1 GEEVGSLQ
9 QYFFRSAMEETGL
22 QDEEQEAW
30 KRDLEARE
38 EKLAELQ
45 AEFSSYE
52 ARIEVLASDLET
64 AEESRMGTLKTELN
78 SAELQRRILYQEAEA
93 LEQEIEKL
101 RLLIQDS
108 VSAENEDVS
117 P

>member
-1 GEEVGSLQ
+1 
-9 QYFFRSAMEETGL
+9 
-22 QDEEQEAW
+22 
-30 KRDLEARE
+30 
-38 EKLAELQ
+38 
-45 AEFSSYE
+45 
-52 ARIEVLASDLET
+52 
-64 AEESRMGTLKTELN
+64 MGTLKTELN